1 MVTRPD
7 NDVREQAERA
17 LRDGSRQGIS
27 VATIA
32 EYTEAIAT
40 RARKHYATDCAFVR
54 RYLLDAGVAG
64 TKLAGV
70 TLSEGNTLFLDAKS
84 LITPCLPDSI
94 ARLRMDDPVD
104 KAMARL

>member
-1 MVTRPD
+1 
-7 NDVREQAERA
+7 
-17 LRDGSRQGIS
+17 
-27 VATIA
+27 
-32 EYTEAIAT
+32 
-40 RARKHYATDCAFVR
+40 
-54 RYLLDAGVAG
+54 LLDAGVAG